1 MPLQLYVWGPAF
13 DVPSIDPSCLA
24 LEAYLRVTSADFTVV
39 YANDPQLS
47 PTGVLNIHCKG
58 QLPLL
63 KDGPVWVAGAKRII
77 AHLSKNSLNA
87 NASLTAEQAAD
98 SLAYISLIEEKLFDC
113 LLFTWYADQTN
124 FVKSIRP
131 TYAKLLPFPTR
142 YLVPIRLR
150 NNAKA
155 RLEKYDVEIK
165 DDDSQLLSSETE
177 DLKKLMETGWHH
189 MYSLARETYK
199 ILDTKLG
206 EKDYFFGEQPSTL
219 DCMVFGYLALHMY
232 PMLPHH
238 RLRVILTT
246 EFPRLALFCD
256 RFKKSFFDEALPQS
270 ESASDVPTLWKSFT
284 QSPLEFFSSIKTN
297 ILGNGEEKKEDKKS
311 DAQLDFERKRI
322 WTIAGGVTVFLAYII
337 MNGIISV
344 EIGDGSNTYDEEE
357 DEDFS
362 EQEEEFLDHI
372 DDDDEL

>member
-1 MPLQLYVWGPAF
+1 
-13 DVPSIDPSCLA
+13 
-24 LEAYLRVTSADFTVV
+24 
-39 YANDPQLS
+39 
-47 PTGVLNIHCKG
+47 
-58 QLPLL
+58 
-63 KDGPVWVAGAKRII
+63 
-77 AHLSKNSLNA
+77 
-87 NASLTAEQAAD
+87 
-98 SLAYISLIEEKLFDC
+98 
-113 LLFTWYADQTN
+113 
-124 FVKSIRP
+124 
-131 TYAKLLPFPTR
+131 
-142 YLVPIRLR
+142 
-150 NNAKA
+150 
-155 RLEKYDVEIK
+155 
-165 DDDSQLLSSETE
+165 
-177 DLKKLMETGWHH
+177 

-206 EKDYFFGEQPSTL
+206 QKDYFFGEQPSTL

-256 RFKKSFFDEALPQS
+256 RFKKSFFNEPLPQS

-284 QSPLEFFSSIKTN
+284 QSPLDFFSSIKTN
-297 ILGNGEEKKEDKKS
+297 ILGDGEEKKEEKKS

-344 EIGDGSNTYDEEE
+344 EIDDGSNGYDEDEE
-357 DEDFS
+357 FF
-362 EQEEEFLDHI
+362 EQEEEFADHND